1 MRTTIQYLKTDMM
14 KKHWKYILTVAI
26 IIISAVGGMIVY
38 NQTGAAEKSEFYK
51 VKRGKFEAV
60 LSCKGEINGVKA
72 TEIRVPRIIGDRDLE
87 LWELTI
93 LDLVQDGKS
102 VKKGDFV
109 VQLDASKIM
118 ASMRQEM
125 QNLEKEVADLN
136 NAKIDS
142 TVTLSNLR
150 EEIKNAHLDL
160 EYNKIDL
167 EQSKFESEAYQRKTQ
182 MAYQKA
188 ENSISKKE
196 RDYLLEKNKLKVRV
210 GRTAEWVERRQKKIA
225 KYQEAMSLTRITAP
239 EDGIVIFGK
248 SWEGKK
254 FSKDDGVPT
263 YEFAPAIATLP
274 DMSKVLSEIY
284 VKEID
289 IAKIKTG
296 DSVRVTFDALE
307 NVTIMG
313 SIKTI
318 ARVGEDH
325 KDFDMKAFKVI
336 IELDKT
342 DEGLKPA
349 MSSNNEIIIARL
361 ENALLLP
368 VTAIFKNNGK
378 PFVYLKKQDEVIQ
391 QPIITGPEN
400 EEFIVVE
407 EGIEEGDIIVL
418 ESPVEKVLVLRN

>member
-1 MRTTIQYLKTDMM
+1 MKNNSKQLLVVTIIVVLA
-14 KKHWKYILTVAI
+14 L
-26 IIISAVGGMIVY
+26 GGFLIY
-38 NQTGAAEKSEFYK
+38 NYTKPAEKSEYHK

-60 LSCKGEINGVKA
+60 LTCKGEINGLKA
-72 TEIRVPRIIGDRDLE
+72 TEIRMPRILGDRELE
-87 LWELTI
+87 LWELNI

-109 VQLDASKIM
+109 VQLDANKIM

-150 EEIKNAHLDL
+150 EEIKNARLDL

-188 ENSISKKE
+188 ENNIEKKE
-196 RDYLLEKNKLKVRV
+196 RDYLLERNKLKVRV

-225 KYQEAMSLTRITAP
+225 KFQEAMGSTRITAP

-263 YEFAPAIATLP
+263 YEFAPAIASLP

-289 IAKIKTG
+289 IAKINTG

-307 NVTIMG
+307 NVMIMG

-318 ARVGEDH
+318 ARIGESH

-342 DEGLKPA
+342 NEGLKPA
-349 MSSNNEIIIARL
+349 MSSNNEIITARL

-378 PFVYLKKQDEVIQ
+378 PFVYVKKKDEMIQ

-400 EEFIVVE
+400 EEFVVVE
-407 EGIEEGDIIVL
+407 EGIEEGDIVVL
-418 ESPVEKVLVLRN
+418 EPSLEKMLITKK